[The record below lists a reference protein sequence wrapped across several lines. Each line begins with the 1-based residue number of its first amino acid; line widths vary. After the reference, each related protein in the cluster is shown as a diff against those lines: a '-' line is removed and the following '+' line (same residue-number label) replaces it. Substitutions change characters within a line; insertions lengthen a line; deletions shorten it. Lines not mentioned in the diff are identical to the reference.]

1 MTERPLSPLQANG
14 LLLLAA
20 MIWGSAFVGQV
31 WGMASV
37 GPMSFTALR
46 FALGALVVA
55 PLAWREWRALRS
67 AGLALG
73 RQHLAWITLL
83 GGLLCVGVLMQQIG
97 LMSTSVTHA
106 GFLTALYV
114 PLVPLLAWLFQR
126 QAAHWTIWVAVLFS
140 LVGSFLLAGVGAW
153 QGLSTGDAWI
163 VASALPWSLHV
174 LLIGRAAQRLRG
186 AYLLACGQFA
196 VCALLSAGGAVASER
211 LSLLDLQQA
220 AGAILYTGILSV
232 GVGFTLQVIG
242 QRHAPPAQAA
252 IILSSEILFAAL
264 FGAWLMGDRLGSA
277 GLLGGLLIVAGISLV
292 QGPPLWRQLRWR
304 RRATTAR
311 P

>member
-1 MTERPLSPLQANG
+1 MTERHLSPLQANG

-55 PLAWREWRALRS
+55 PLAWREWRTLRS
-67 AGLALG
+67 AKLAMG

-83 GGLLCVGVLMQQIG
+83 GSLLCVGVLMQQIG
-97 LMSTSVTHA
+97 LMSTSVTNA

-126 QAAHWTIWVAVLFS
+126 QAAHWTVWAAVLFS
-140 LVGSFLLAGVGAW
+140 LLGSFLLTGAGAW

-196 VCALLSAGGAVASER
+196 VCALLSAAGAVATEH
-211 LSLLDLQQA
+211 LSLPDLQQA

-242 QRHAPPAQAA
+242 QRHAQPAQAA